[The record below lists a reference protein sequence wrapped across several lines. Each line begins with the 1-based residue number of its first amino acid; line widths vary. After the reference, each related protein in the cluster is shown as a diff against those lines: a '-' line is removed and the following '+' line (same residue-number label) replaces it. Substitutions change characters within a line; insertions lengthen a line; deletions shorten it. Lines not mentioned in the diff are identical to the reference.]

1 MSENTIINTEAPA
14 AAPTSPLQLKP
25 IPGETLDSFEGFM
38 CYFNLGHDRTHKQ
51 VVEKLGLHI
60 STVKEWSAK
69 HHWVDRILEYEAYL
83 FNTRI
88 NSEAAAAKELAL
100 AKGEREALRRQKSTK
115 LSNFLMQLAEKLLEH
130 HVLHNLDKTK
140 LSDILKLFSIAA
152 KIDALGAGETSTD
165 PDEQEKS
172 TLMAEVEASL
182 KRIKIPGTPELLNQL
197 AHAANGSTP
206 APQGGN

>member
-1 MSENTIINTEAPA
+1 MSENTIIDTEAPMA
-14 AAPTSPLQLKP
+14 GACSPLQLRP

-38 CYFNLGHDRTHKQ
+38 CYFNLGHNRTLKG
-51 VVEKLGLHI
+51 VAEKLDLNI

-69 HHWVDRILEYEAYL
+69 HHWVDRILEYEAHL

-88 NSEAAAAKELAL
+88 NSDAAAAKELAL

-140 LSDILKLFSIAA
+140 LSDILKLFALAA
-152 KIDALGAGETSTD
+152 KIDLLSADDASTD
-165 PDEQEKS
+165 PDEQEKA
-172 TLMAEVEASL
+172 TLLAEIEASL
-182 KRIKIPGTPELLNQL
+182 KRIKVPGAPQLLNQL
-197 AHAANGSTP
+197 AQATNGSTP
-206 APQGGN
+206 APQTGN